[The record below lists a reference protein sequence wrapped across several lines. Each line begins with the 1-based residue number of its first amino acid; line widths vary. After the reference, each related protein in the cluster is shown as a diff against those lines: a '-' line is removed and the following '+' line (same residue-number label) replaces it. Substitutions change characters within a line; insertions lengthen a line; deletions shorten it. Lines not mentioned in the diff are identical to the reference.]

1 MCVVARTAPYFSRIL
16 ILMIILVLEDVNETR
31 DGIEKLLKAD
41 GYRVALARDE
51 TEAIESAQRQRP
63 DLILMSVAGLP
74 HEVVAAAHRIRER
87 SAVEEDVPIVV
98 FCFEDIGAGDE
109 VAIGRNVHITRPDN
123 FNQLRSLLNRLLSR
137 TPGLGIETKRNFM
150 NTNLR
155 MTKPFLYS
163 FIDTKSRL
171 LLELTNATDDVLKSV
186 EILTVFLK
194 DEETVGGGPSQA
206 HIRFDPV
213 RFMQP
218 REKAVLSHRT
228 WVHGRPADADHDQLG
243 RLKIVAGKVSPYVL
257 DISWE
262 DTEGKTRFQRIPV
275 GH

>member
-123 FNQLRSLLNRLLSR
+123 FNQLRSLLNRLL
-137 TPGLGIETKRNFM
+137 N
-150 NTNLR
+150 
-155 MTKPFLYS
+155 
-163 FIDTKSRL
+163 
-171 LLELTNATDDVLKSV
+171 
-186 EILTVFLK
+186 
-194 DEETVGGGPSQA
+194 
-206 HIRFDPV
+206 
-213 RFMQP
+213 
-218 REKAVLSHRT
+218 
-228 WVHGRPADADHDQLG
+228 
-243 RLKIVAGKVSPYVL
+243 
-257 DISWE
+257 
-262 DTEGKTRFQRIPV
+262 RIPA
-275 GH
+275 GSKQKELHEHQF

>member
-1 MCVVARTAPYFSRIL
+1 VL
-16 ILMIILVLEDVNETR
+16 LMIILVLEDVNETR

-74 HEVVAAAHRIRER
+74 HEVVASAHRIRQR

-137 TPGLGIETKRNFM
+137 I
-150 NTNLR
+150 
-155 MTKPFLYS
+155 
-163 FIDTKSRL
+163 
-171 LLELTNATDDVLKSV
+171 
-186 EILTVFLK
+186 
-194 DEETVGGGPSQA
+194 
-206 HIRFDPV
+206 
-213 RFMQP
+213 
-218 REKAVLSHRT
+218 
-228 WVHGRPADADHDQLG
+228 PAPA
-243 RLKIVAGKVSPYVL
+243 
-257 DISWE
+257 
-262 DTEGKTRFQRIPV
+262 
-275 GH
+275 